1 MHLESSV
8 IFENTV
14 ADVFSKVTDIKKRNW
29 RSDLK
34 VVKGIDDNN
43 FIEYSK
49 KNYPT
54 FYTITKSTKNKTYEL
69 DFTNNKVEGHITYS
83 FKKEENKTNVMVA
96 AELTLV
102 ETKFAVLTKQKLKSQ
117 WKKFIEDLSRI
128 EK

>member
-1 MHLESSV
+1 MHLESS
-8 IFENTV
+8 IILEDTV
-14 ADVFSKVTDIKKRNW
+14 AHVFSKITDIKKINW

-54 FYTITKSTKNKTYEL
+54 FYTITKNTKNKTYEL

-83 FKKEENKTNVMVA
+83 FKKEENKTNVSVVA
-96 AELTLV
+96 DITFVDA
-102 ETKFAVLTKQKLKSQ
+102 KFTALAKQKLKIQ
-117 WKKFIEDLSRI
+117 WKKFVDDLSKI